1 MNGQS
6 IVEKGRL
13 LGHGCRNVVTKY
25 HFQFDP
31 LVPFVSPDH
40 VSCFQFTTKIP
51 LLCIHSANQT
61 RSNQKDQQ
69 TDEKKKKKA
78 RKTSQQ
84 KNENG
89 KWDTKNPWKNPHF
102 SYLPLPYR
110 IKYHTTKIQRQSPFF
125 ISKKFSNPKPETFE
139 RCFHFHPASAIPIL
153 RHNNNPITTKRLI
166 R

>member
-1 MNGQS
+1 MEQQVRGSKWKKKKKKLSTNKDTLFRDTPCIWMDKS

-51 LLCIHSANQT
+51 LLCARSANQT

-69 TDEKKKKKA
+69 IDEKRAK
-78 RKTSQQ
+78 
-84 KNENG
+84 KNEPNKRMKTTNG
-89 KWDTKNPWKNPHF
+89 TQRTLGKILTLVI
-102 SYLPLPYR
+102 YLCH
-110 IKYHTTKIQRQSPFF
+110 I
-125 ISKKFSNPKPETFE
+125 E
-139 RCFHFHPASAIPIL
+139 
-153 RHNNNPITTKRLI
+153 
-166 R
+166 

>member
-1 MNGQS
+1 MDKS

-51 LLCIHSANQT
+51 LLCSTNQT

-69 TDEKKKKKA
+69 IDEKRAK
-78 RKTSQQ
+78 
-84 KNENG
+84 KNEPNKRMKTTNG
-89 KWDTKNPWKNPHF
+89 TQRTLGKILTLVI
-102 SYLPLPYR
+102 YLCH
-110 IKYHTTKIQRQSPFF
+110 I
-125 ISKKFSNPKPETFE
+125 E
-139 RCFHFHPASAIPIL
+139 
-153 RHNNNPITTKRLI
+153 
-166 R
+166 

>member
-1 MNGQS
+1 M
-6 IVEKGRL
+6 EKGRL

-61 RSNQKDQQ
+61 RSNQKKRQ
-69 TDEKKKKKA
+69 
-78 RKTSQQ
+78 RKTRQQ
-84 KNENG
+84 KNEND

-125 ISKKFSNPKPETFE
+125 ISKKFSQTQSQKPW
-139 RCFHFHPASAIPIL
+139 RYFHFHPARQPFQSFD
-153 RHNNNPITTKRLI
+153 TTTI
-166 R
+166 Q

>member
-1 MNGQS
+1 MEQQVRGSKWKKKKKKLSTNKDTLFRDTPCIWMDKS

-51 LLCIHSANQT
+51 LLCVRSANQT

-69 TDEKKKKKA
+69 IDEKRAK
-78 RKTSQQ
+78 
-84 KNENG
+84 KNEPNKRMKTTNG
-89 KWDTKNPWKNPHF
+89 TQRTLGKILTLVI
-102 SYLPLPYR
+102 YLCH
-110 IKYHTTKIQRQSPFF
+110 I
-125 ISKKFSNPKPETFE
+125 E
-139 RCFHFHPASAIPIL
+139 
-153 RHNNNPITTKRLI
+153 
-166 R
+166 

>member
-51 LLCIHSANQT
+51 LLCIRSANQT

-69 TDEKKKKKA
+69 IDEKRAK
-78 RKTSQQ
+78 
-84 KNENG
+84 KNEPNKRMKTTNG
-89 KWDTKNPWKNPHF
+89 TQRTLGKILTLVI
-102 SYLPLPYR
+102 YLCH
-110 IKYHTTKIQRQSPFF
+110 I
-125 ISKKFSNPKPETFE
+125 E
-139 RCFHFHPASAIPIL
+139 
-153 RHNNNPITTKRLI
+153 
-166 R
+166 

>member
-69 TDEKKKKKA
+69 TDEKKKKGK
-78 RKTSQQ
+78 
-84 KNENG
+84 KNEP
-89 KWDTKNPWKNPHF
+89 TKERKRQMGHKE
-102 SYLPLPYR
+102 PLE
-110 IKYHTTKIQRQSPFF
+110 KS
-125 ISKKFSNPKPETFE
+125 S
-139 RCFHFHPASAIPIL
+139 L
-153 RHNNNPITTKRLI
+153 
-166 R
+166 